1 MKKHLISMAVAATL
15 LTACGGAKTTT
26 AEADKFDYT
35 VEQFADL
42 QILRYKVPE
51 FENLSLKQKE
61 LVYYLTQAAL
71 QGRDILFDQNGKYNL
86 RIRRLLEAVYT
97 NYQGDKTTPDFK
109 NMEIYLK
116 RVWFSNGIHHHYGSE
131 KFVPNFSQDF
141 LKQAVASIDVSQLP
155 LAEGQTVD
163 QLCAEIFPVIFD
175 PKVMPKCVNQADGE
189 DLVLTSA
196 CNYYDGVTQKEAEDF
211 YNALKDPKDETPVSY
226 GLNSRLVKE
235 NGKIL
240 EKTWKVGGLYTQAI
254 EKIVYWL
261 KKAEAVAEND
271 AQKAVI
277 SKLIQFYETGN
288 LKDFDEY
295 AILWVKDLDSR
306 IDFVN
311 GFTESYGDPLGMK
324 ASWESLVNFKDLEST
339 HRTEIISSNAQ
350 WFEDN
355 SPVDKSYKKEKVKGV
370 SAKVITAAI
379 LAGDLY
385 PATAIGIN
393 LPNANWIRAHHG
405 SKSVT
410 IGNITDAYNKAAHG
424 NGFNE
429 EFVYSATEKE
439 LIDKYGDLTG
449 DLHTDLH
456 ECLGHGSG
464 KLLPG
469 VDPDAL
475 KAYGSTIEEA
485 RADLFGLYYV
495 ADPKLVEL
503 KLVPSADAFKAEYY
517 TFLMNGLMTQLVR
530 IEPGNNVEEAH
541 MRNRQ
546 LIARWVF
553 EKGAADKAVE
563 LVKKDGKTYVVVND
577 YQKVRQLFGQLL
589 AEIQRIK
596 STGDY
601 AAARALVENYA
612 VKVDPTL
619 HSEVLERYKKLN
631 LAPYKGFVNPKY
643 ELVTDEKGNITD
655 VTVTYDEGY
664 AEQML
669 RYSKDCSPLPSVNN

>member
-1 MKKHLISMAVAATL
+1 MAVTATIL
-15 LTACGGAKTTT
+15 ASCGGAKTTT

-42 QILRYKVPE
+42 QILRYRVPG
-51 FENLSLKQKE
+51 FENLSLQQKE
-61 LVYYLTQAAL
+61 LVYYLTEAAL

-86 RIRRLLEAVYT
+86 RIRRTLEAVYT
-97 NYQGDKTTPDFK
+97 GYKGDKNTPDFK
-109 NMEIYLK
+109 AMEVYLK

-131 KFVPNFSQDF
+131 KFVPGFAPEF
-141 LKQAVASIDVSQLP
+141 FKEAVLSVDASTLP
-155 LAEGQTVD
+155 LAEGQTVE
-163 QLCAEIFPVIFD
+163 QLCDELSPVIFD
-175 PKVMPKCVNQADGE
+175 PTVMPKRVNQAAGE

-211 YNALKDPKDETPVSY
+211 YNAMKDPKDETPVSY

-235 NGKIL
+235 NGKIQ
-240 EKTWKVGGLYTQAI
+240 EKVWKVGGLYGQAI
-254 EKIVYWL
+254 DKIVYWL
-261 KKAEAVAEND
+261 KKAEGVAENPE
-271 AQKAVI
+271 QKAVI
-277 SKLIQFYETGN
+277 AELIKFYETGD
-288 LKDFDEY
+288 LKTFDEY
-295 AILWVKDLDSR
+295 AILWVKDLNSLV
-306 IDFVN
+306 DFVN

-324 ASWESLVNFKDLEST
+324 ASWESLVNFKDMEAT
-339 HRTEIISSNAQ
+339 HRTEIISGNAQ
-350 WFEDN
+350 WFEDH
-355 SPVDKSYKKEKVKGV
+355 SPVDKQFKKDEVKGV

-393 LPNANWIRAHHG
+393 LPNSNWIRSHHG

-429 EFVYSATEKE
+429 EFVYSDAELQ
-439 LIDKYGDLTG
+439 LIDKYADLTG
-449 DLHTDLH
+449 ELHTDLH

-503 KLVPSADAFKAEYY
+503 GLTPNADAYKAEYY
-517 TFLMNGLMTQLVR
+517 TYLMNGLMTQLVR

-553 EKGAADKAVE
+553 EKGAADKVVE

-577 YQKVRQLFGQLL
+577 YEKLRALFGELL
-589 AEIQRIK
+589 SEIQRIK

-601 AAARALVENYA
+601 QGAHDLVENYA
-612 VKVDPTL
+612 VKVYPAL
-619 HSEVLERYKKLN
+619 HAEVLERYKKLN

-643 ELVTDEKGNITD
+643 EAVVDAAGKITD
-655 VTVTYDEGY
+655 VKVTYDEGY

-669 RYSKDCSPLPSVNN
+669 RYSKDYSNLPSINN

>member
-1 MKKHLISMAVAATL
+1 MVTALSL
-15 LTACGGAKTTT
+15 LTACGGNPKTT
-26 AEADKFDYT
+26 AEAEKFDYT

-42 QILRYKVPE
+42 QILRYRVPG
-51 FENLSLKQKE
+51 FEDLSLKQKE
-61 LVYYLTQAAL
+61 LVYYLTEAAL

-86 RIRRLLEAVYT
+86 TIRRMLEAVYT
-97 NYQGDKTTPDFK
+97 GYNGDKNTPDFK
-109 NMEIYLK
+109 AMEVYLK

-131 KFVPNFSQDF
+131 KFVPGFTPEF
-141 LKQAVASIDVSQLP
+141 FRQAVQSVDAATLP
-155 LAEGQTVD
+155 LAEGQTVE
-163 QLCAEIFPVIFD
+163 QLCEEVFPVIFD
-175 PKVMPKCVNQADGE
+175 PKVMPKRVNQAAGE

-196 CNYYDGVTQKEAEDF
+196 CNYYDGVTQQEAEDF
-211 YNALKDPKDETPVSY
+211 YNALKNPQDETPVSY

-235 NGKIL
+235 DGKIQ
-240 EKTWKVGGLYTQAI
+240 EKVWKVGGLYGQAL

-261 KKAEAVAEND
+261 KKAEGVAETPE
-271 AQKAVI
+271 QKAVI
-277 SKLIQFYETGN
+277 AKLMEFYETGD
-288 LKDFDEY
+288 LKTFDEY
-295 AILWVKDLDSR
+295 AILWVKDLNSR

-324 ASWESLVNFKDLEST
+324 ASWESLVNFKDLEAT
-339 HRTEIISSNAQ
+339 QRTELISGNAQ
-350 WFEDN
+350 WFEDH
-355 SPVDKSYKKEKVKGV
+355 SPVDGQFKKEKVKGV

-393 LPNANWIRAHHG
+393 LPNANWIRSHHG

-429 EFVYSATEKE
+429 EFVYSDAELQ
-439 LIDKYGDLTG
+439 LIDKYADVT
-449 DLHTDLH
+449 DELHTDLH

-503 KLVPSADAFKAEYY
+503 GLTPSADAYKAQYY
-517 TFLMNGLMTQLVR
+517 TYLMNGLMTQLVR

-546 LIARWVF
+546 LIARWVY
-553 EKGAADKAVE
+553 ENGAAEKVVE
-563 LVKKDGKTYVVVND
+563 LVKKDGKTYVVIND
-577 YQKVRQLFGQLL
+577 YEKVRDLFGRLL

-601 AAARALVENYA
+601 AGAHDLVEAYA
-612 VKVDPTL
+612 VKVDPAL
-619 HSEVLERYKKLN
+619 HAEVLERYKKLN

-643 ELVTDEKGNITD
+643 EVVTDADGTITD

-669 RYSKDCSPLPSVNN
+669 RYSKDYSTLPSVNK

>member
-1 MKKHLISMAVAATL
+1 MKKQLISMVAALSL
-15 LTACGGAKTTT
+15 LTACGGTRKTT
-26 AEADKFDYT
+26 AEAEKFDYT

-42 QILRYKVPE
+42 QILRYRVPG
-51 FENLSLKQKE
+51 FEDLSLKQKE
-61 LVYYLTQAAL
+61 LVYYLTEAAL
-71 QGRDILFDQNGKYNL
+71 QGRDVLFDQNGKYNL
-86 RIRRLLEAVYT
+86 TIRRMLEAVYT
-97 NYQGDKTTPDFK
+97 GYKGDRSTPDFK
-109 NMEIYLK
+109 AMEVYLK
-116 RVWFSNGIHHHYGSE
+116 RVWFSNGIHHHYGCE
-131 KFVPNFSQDF
+131 KFTPGFTPDF
-141 LKQAVASIDVSQLP
+141 FRKAVQSVDASALP
-155 LAEGQTVD
+155 LAGGQTVE
-163 QLCAEIFPVIFD
+163 QLCEEVFPVMFD
-175 PKVMPKCVNQADGE
+175 PGVMPKRVNQAAGE

-196 CNYYDGVTQKEAEDF
+196 CNYYEGVTQKEAEDF

-226 GLNSRLVKE
+226 GLNSRLVKVD
-235 NGKIL
+235 GKVR
-240 EKTWKVGGLYTQAI
+240 EKVWKAGGLYGPAI

-261 KKAEAVAEND
+261 KKAEGVAETSG
-271 AQKAVI
+271 QKAVI
-277 SKLIQFYETGN
+277 AKLVEFYETGD
-288 LKDFDEY
+288 LKAFDEY

-306 IDFVN
+306 VDFVN

-324 ASWESLVNFKDLEST
+324 ASWESLVNFKDLEAT
-339 HRTEIISSNAQ
+339 RRTELISGNAQ
-350 WFEDN
+350 WFEDH
-355 SPVDKSYKKEKVKGV
+355 SPVEKQFKKEEVKGV

-393 LPNANWIRAHHG
+393 LPNANWIRSQHG

-429 EFVYSATEKE
+429 EFVYSDTELQ
-439 LIDKYGDLTG
+439 LIDKYADLTG

-495 ADPKLVEL
+495 ADSKLVEL
-503 KLVPSADAFKAEYY
+503 GLTPDADAFKAEYY
-517 TFLMNGLMTQLVR
+517 TYLMNGLMTQLVR
-530 IEPGNNVEEAH
+530 IEPGNHVEEAH

-553 EKGAADKAVE
+553 EKGAADKVVE
-563 LVKKDGKTYVVVND
+563 MVKKDGKTYVVVND
-577 YQKVRQLFGQLL
+577 YGKLRQLFGELL

-596 STGDY
+596 STGDFE
-601 AAARALVENYA
+601 AARDLVETYA
-612 VKVDPTL
+612 VKVDPVL
-619 HSEVLERYKKLN
+619 HAEVLERYKKLN

-643 ELVTDEKGNITD
+643 EAVTDADGKITD
-655 VTVTYDEGY
+655 VKVTYDEGY

-669 RYSKDCSPLPSVNN
+669 RYSKDYSNLPSMNN